1 MTRRVCPEN
10 VPSSARAGT
19 HRRSDVVVIVPA
31 YNEQESIEGVVASLE
46 AMPYDYVVINDGS
59 TDATAEILDR
69 IGAAH
74 VDLCRNLGIGGAM
87 QTGYKYALAG
97 GWRAAVQ
104 FDGDGQHDA
113 SCIGRLVEP
122 ILQGDADLTVGSR
135 FVGSENEFLSSM
147 SRRAGIR
154 ILSALIKLMTGT
166 RIRDVTS
173 GFRAASRDVV
183 TRFVDYY
190 PADYPEPESLA
201 GLLATGMRVREV
213 GVVMHERQG
222 GTSSIGGM
230 SAVYY
235 MVKVGLS
242 ILLVRPYGKR

>member
-1 MTRRVCPEN
+1 MNNQRPT
-10 VPSSARAGT
+10 SKK
-19 HRRSDVVVIVPA
+19 SDVLVIVPA
-31 YNEQESIEGVVASLE
+31 YNESESIGAVVAALE
-46 AMPYDYVVINDGS
+46 ALPYDYIVINDGS
-59 TDATAEILDR
+59 TDSTGELLDAM
-69 IGAAH
+69 GAPH
-74 VDLCRNLGIGGAM
+74 VDLCRNLGIGGAV
-87 QTGYKYALAG
+87 QTGYKHALAG

-113 SCIGRLVEP
+113 GCIGRLVGPVLDGE
-122 ILQGDADLTVGSR
+122 ADLAVGSR
-135 FVGSENEFLSSM
+135 FVGSGNEFLSSGA
-147 SRRAGIR
+147 RRAGIR
-154 ILSALIKLMTGT
+154 ILSALIRLMTGA
-166 RIRDVTS
+166 RVRDVTS
-173 GFRAASRDVV
+173 GFRAANRDVI
-183 TRFVDYY
+183 RKFVEYY

-201 GLLATGMRVREV
+201 ALLAAGMRVREV